1 MSFARRSPLTSR
13 SSRAIRCESTV
24 EVPGRRPK
32 SISGRFTQPRNDS
45 APTPSSRATRVIT
58 PQPPPVSQ
66 RISSTIRSGGT
77 LSDPSPTRPS
87 PWQKCEWIAAH
98 AATIHG
104 FATQVRQMRSR
115 TRPSVK
121 RMKPLSPRA
130 CRVLGSLLEK
140 EVTVPATYPLT
151 MNALRSA
158 CSQASGRD
166 PILSLDEPEIT
177 TAVAEL
183 RTAGLARL
191 VHASHGSRTVKH
203 RQAAT
208 EQFELD
214 EATRAVLTLLLLRG
228 PQTPGELRSRSDRLH
243 SFGSLDEVQDAL
255 TELGRRDD
263 PLVVLLPR
271 SPGHKEARWAHLL
284 AGPVVEA
291 TGAASPT
298 STTKP
303 EPIPVPPQVA
313 ALAAFVGAWV
323 GRGDGN
329 YPTIE
334 PFTYTEEIDLR
345 PVAGKAMLAYRSATR
360 AEDGR
365 TLHGE
370 SGFLRLVGD
379 GLVELIVAQGSGIVE
394 VAEGLLDRTEILL
407 ASRVLTGSSTAK
419 AVTTTER
426 RYQVDGDQL
435 TYEIAM
441 AAVGQPLLPHLRASL
456 TRRP

>member
-1 MSFARRSPLTSR
+1 M
-13 SSRAIRCESTV
+13 E
-24 EVPGRRPK
+24 
-32 SISGRFTQPRNDS
+32 
-45 APTPSSRATRVIT
+45 
-58 PQPPPVSQ
+58 
-66 RISSTIRSGGT
+66 
-77 LSDPSPTRPS
+77 
-87 PWQKCEWIAAH
+87 
-98 AATIHG
+98 
-104 FATQVRQMRSR
+104 
-115 TRPSVK
+115 
-121 RMKPLSPRA
+121 PLSPLA

-158 CSQASGRD
+158 CNQASGRD
-166 PILSLDEPEIT
+166 PIMSVDEAEIT
-177 TAVAEL
+177 AAVAEL

-208 EQFELD
+208 ERFGLD
-214 EATRAVLTLLLLRG
+214 TAARAILTLLLLRG

-243 SFGSLDEVQDAL
+243 GFGSLDEVQDAL
-255 TELGRRDD
+255 TEMVQRDD

-271 SPGHKEARWAHLL
+271 RPGHKEARSAHLL
-284 AGPVVEA
+284 AGPVVET
-291 TGAASPT
+291 TGAASPSAT
-298 STTKP
+298 ART
-303 EPIPVPPQVA
+303 EPIPVPSEVS
-313 ALAAFVGAWV
+313 ALAAFVGTWA

-334 PFTYTEEIDLR
+334 PFAYTEEIDLR
-345 PVAGKAMLAYRSATR
+345 PVAGKAMLTYRSATR

-370 SGFLRLVGD
+370 AGFLRLVGD

-394 VAEGLLDRTEILL
+394 VAEGLLDGTEILL
-407 ASRVLTGSSTAK
+407 ASRVVAGSSTAK
-419 AVTTTER
+419 SVTAAER

-441 AAVGQPLLPHLRASL
+441 AVAGQPLLPHLRATL
-456 TRRP
+456 NRRL

>member
-1 MSFARRSPLTSR
+1 M
-13 SSRAIRCESTV
+13 
-24 EVPGRRPK
+24 
-32 SISGRFTQPRNDS
+32 
-45 APTPSSRATRVIT
+45 
-58 PQPPPVSQ
+58 
-66 RISSTIRSGGT
+66 
-77 LSDPSPTRPS
+77 
-87 PWQKCEWIAAH
+87 
-98 AATIHG
+98 
-104 FATQVRQMRSR
+104 
-115 TRPSVK
+115 
-121 RMKPLSPRA
+121 
-130 CRVLGSLLEK
+130 
-140 EVTVPATYPLT
+140 PATYPLT